1 MSKAYVF
8 MTAMRVL
15 LFVCLTAMCAV
26 CIDTMVIDRVFDVS
40 FFGGLALI
48 TGVSAVYQLI
58 RIVRDEEA

>member
-15 LFVCLTAMCAV
+15 LFTCLTTTCAI

-48 TGVSAVYQLI
+48 CGVSAMYHLV